1 MKINHILNFFI
12 FLLILINL
20 LKVEAKQADIIKQ
33 IQNRISYVNNSNNNK
48 ERFKNSFK
56 YINFSNNNTNT
67 KNTKNNGFSQWIEE
81 NTCVFCV
88 TVVLLFFALFILISL
103 IIVRFACE
111 NKKKKNISRYR
122 PPPAHIEYLENSIDD
137 DELLY

>member
-56 YINFSNNNTNT
+56 YINFSKNNTNT

-103 IIVRFACE
+103 IIVRFACG
-111 NKKKKNISRYR
+111 NKKKKVVSRFQ
-122 PPPAHIEYLENSIDD
+122 PHLIHF
-137 DELLY
+137 DEDNLILD

>member
-1 MKINHILNFFI
+1 MKTNHILNFFI
-12 FLLILINL
+12 FLLILINP
-20 LKVEAKQADIIKQ
+20 LKAETKQADIIKQ
-33 IQNRISYVNNSNNNK
+33 IQNRISDVHNSNNNK

-67 KNTKNNGFSQWIEE
+67 KNNGFAQWIEE

-88 TVVLLFFALFILISL
+88 TVVLLVFALFIFISL

-111 NKKKKNISRYR
+111 KKKKIIIPRNR
-122 PPPAHIEYLENSIDD
+122 PPPAHVDFIEDEVDD
-137 DELLY
+137 DDVILY

>member
-1 MKINHILNFFI
+1 MKTNHILNFFI

-67 KNTKNNGFSQWIEE
+67 KNNGFAQWIEE

-88 TVVLLFFALFILISL
+88 TVVLLVFALFILISL
-103 IIVRFACE
+103 IIVRFACG
-111 NKKKKNISRYR
+111 NKKIKNISRYR
-122 PPPAHIEYLENSIDD
+122 PPPAHIDLLEDSIDD
-137 DELLY
+137 DLLS

>member
-1 MKINHILNFFI
+1 MKIYHILNFFI

-56 YINFSNNNTNT
+56 YI
-67 KNTKNNGFSQWIEE
+67 
-81 NTCVFCV
+81 
-88 TVVLLFFALFILISL
+88 
-103 IIVRFACE
+103 II
-111 NKKKKNISRYR
+111 
-122 PPPAHIEYLENSIDD
+122 
-137 DELLY
+137 